1 MPLKLERDDQT
12 TINLTP
18 MIDIVFLLII
28 FFMVSTKFSE
38 LNEVERDL
46 SINVPTVANAT
57 ALTSAPKKRVIE
69 VFSDGSIKLDQESIS
84 LADLETKLD
93 AAQKQ
98 YRKLGVVVRGDGR
111 SAYQCIA
118 DVLATCRK
126 ARITDLNLK
135 VREASRVQSNSLR

>member
-1 MPLKLERDDQT
+1 MPLKLEREDQT

-38 LNEVERDL
+38 LNEVEKDL
-46 SINVPTVANAT
+46 AINVPTVTNAN
-57 ALTSAPKKRVIE
+57 ALTSAPKKRLIE
-69 VFSDGSIKLDQESIS
+69 VFSDGSIKLDQENIS
-84 LADLETKLD
+84 LADLGNQLD

-111 SAYQCIA
+111 SAYQQIV
-118 DVLATCRK
+118 DVLATCRE

-135 VREASRVQSNSLR
+135 VREAKVSETFR